1 MANVGDRI
9 RLSSMKGRDRE
20 GIVTAVT
27 GPLIGV
33 RWSSDEETT
42 VIPAPGTLT
51 VLAAAKAGRQKS
63 VKKRS
68 AKQPAS
74 ATKNPVNKS
83 TTAKKTA
90 GKKTKRS

>member
-9 RLSSMKGRDRE
+9 RLSSMKGPDRE
-20 GIVTAVT
+20 GIVTAVI
-27 GPLIGV
+27 GSLIRV
-33 RWSSDEETT
+33 RWSSDDETT

-51 VLAAAKAGRQKS
+51 VLAAGKLPQKVAKE
-63 VKKRS
+63 RS

-83 TTAKKTA
+83 TTPKKTAAKKTK
-90 GKKTKRS
+90 GS

>member
-9 RLSSMKGRDRE
+9 RLSSMKGPGRE

-27 GPLIGV
+27 GPLVRV

-51 VLAAAKAGRQKS
+51 VLAAAKMPQKS
-63 VKKRS
+63 AKKRA

-74 ATKNPVNKS
+74 TTKNAANKS
-83 TTAKKTA
+83 TPKKTA
-90 GKKTKRS
+90 ATKTKGS

>member
-9 RLSSMKGRDRE
+9 RLSSMKGPDRE

-27 GPLIGV
+27 GPLIRV

-51 VLAAAKAGRQKS
+51 VLAAAKAVPQK
-63 VKKRS
+63 VAKERS

-74 ATKNPVNKS
+74 ATKNPVSKS
-83 TTAKKTA
+83 TPKKTAAKKTK
-90 GKKTKRS
+90 GS

>member
-1 MANVGDRI
+1 MAKVGDNI
-9 RLSSMKGRDRE
+9 RLSSMKGPDRQ

-27 GPLIGV
+27 GPLIRV

-51 VLAAAKAGRQKS
+51 VVAAAKAGPQKAT
-63 VKKRS
+63 KKRS
-68 AKQPAS
+68 AKQPAA

-83 TTAKKTA
+83 TTPKKTA
-90 GKKTKRS
+90 ATKTKRS